1 MTPAPGMPLAELQA
15 TLAALQ
21 GQCPQFDPPRLRGV
35 ESLLE
40 RAQQQRPSVQAP
52 LLRRAASMLA
62 DYRRDCEQF
71 SEQPSRLAGVLA
83 THRQQLATRRGG
95 AASALRALQ
104 AQLNRDTPD
113 DAASDGASSPI
124 SALLRQQEFS
134 LLGASQSHAPDK
146 ATSEPPKE
154 LRALRQLR
162 SRQRHQDIEQRIDQL
177 KEKERKDKKRFAK
190 ARKKLSVY
198 KVIYQDK
205 RLTKFGLME
214 APFSIL
220 RRVIFV
226 GSAFIFD
233 TGSAVYLAV
242 VIFMLLSYLKLLYLI
257 AV

>member
-1 MTPAPGMPLAELQA
+1 MTPVPGTPLAELQA
-15 TLAALQ
+15 TLATLQ

-83 THRQQLATRRGG
+83 SHRQQLATRRSG

-104 AQLNRDTPD
+104 AQLNRDAPD
-113 DAASDGASSPI
+113 DAPSDEASSPI

-134 LLGASQSHAPDK
+134 LLGASPSHAPDN

-162 SRQRHQDIEQRIDQL
+162 SRQRHQDIEQRIDQAIQNAPQDPGPLNPQMLAIRSLTNMRERSPTYL
-177 KEKERKDKKRFAK
+177 KQFVGYLDTLLWLEAQLPGEESGKAGKGKRRK
-190 ARKKLSVY
+190 AR
-198 KVIYQDK
+198 
-205 RLTKFGLME
+205 
-214 APFSIL
+214 
-220 RRVIFV
+220 
-226 GSAFIFD
+226 
-233 TGSAVYLAV
+233 
-242 VIFMLLSYLKLLYLI
+242 
-257 AV
+257 

>member
-1 MTPAPGMPLAELQA
+1 VTPAPGMPLAELQA
-15 TLAALQ
+15 TLATLQ

-83 THRQQLATRRGG
+83 TRRSG

-113 DAASDGASSPI
+113 DAASDEASSPI

-134 LLGASQSHAPDK
+134 LLGASQSHTPDN

-162 SRQRHQDIEQRIDQL
+162 SRQRHQDIEQRIDQAIQNAPQDPGPLNPQMLAIRSLTNMRERSPAYL
-177 KEKERKDKKRFAK
+177 KQFVGYLDTLLWLEAQLPGEETGKAGKGKRRK
-190 ARKKLSVY
+190 AR
-198 KVIYQDK
+198 
-205 RLTKFGLME
+205 
-214 APFSIL
+214 
-220 RRVIFV
+220 
-226 GSAFIFD
+226 
-233 TGSAVYLAV
+233 
-242 VIFMLLSYLKLLYLI
+242 
-257 AV
+257 

>member
-21 GQCPQFDPPRLRGV
+21 GQCPQFDPPRLRGM

-83 THRQQLATRRGG
+83 THRQQLATRRSG

-113 DAASDGASSPI
+113 DAASDEASSPI
-124 SALLRQQEFS
+124 SDLLRQQEFS

-162 SRQRHQDIEQRIDQL
+162 SRQRHQDIEQRIDQAIQNAPQDPGPLNPQMLAIRSLTNMRERSPAYL
-177 KEKERKDKKRFAK
+177 KQFVGYLDTLLWLEAQLPGEESGKAGKGKRRK
-190 ARKKLSVY
+190 AR
-198 KVIYQDK
+198 
-205 RLTKFGLME
+205 
-214 APFSIL
+214 
-220 RRVIFV
+220 
-226 GSAFIFD
+226 
-233 TGSAVYLAV
+233 
-242 VIFMLLSYLKLLYLI
+242 
-257 AV
+257 

>member
-40 RAQQQRPSVQAP
+40 KAQEQRPSVQAP

-83 THRQQLATRRGG
+83 THRQQLATRRSG

-104 AQLNRDTPD
+104 AELNRDTPD
-113 DAASDGASSPI
+113 DATSDEASSPI

-134 LLGASQSHAPDK
+134 LLGASQSHAPDN

-162 SRQRHQDIEQRIDQL
+162 SRQRHKDIEQRIDQAIQNAPQDPGPLNPQMLAIRSLTNMRERSPAYL
-177 KEKERKDKKRFAK
+177 KQFVGYLDTLLWLEAQLPGEESGKAGKGKRRK
-190 ARKKLSVY
+190 AR
-198 KVIYQDK
+198 
-205 RLTKFGLME
+205 
-214 APFSIL
+214 
-220 RRVIFV
+220 
-226 GSAFIFD
+226 
-233 TGSAVYLAV
+233 
-242 VIFMLLSYLKLLYLI
+242 
-257 AV
+257 

>member
-40 RAQQQRPSVQAP
+40 KAQQQRPSVQAP

-113 DAASDGASSPI
+113 DAASDEASSPI

-134 LLGASQSHAPDK
+134 LLGASQSHASDK

-162 SRQRHQDIEQRIDQL
+162 SRQRHQDIEQRIDQAIQNAPQDPGPLNPQMLAIRSLTNMRERSPAYL
-177 KEKERKDKKRFAK
+177 KQFVGYLDTLLWLEAQLPGEESGKAGKGKRRK
-190 ARKKLSVY
+190 AR
-198 KVIYQDK
+198 
-205 RLTKFGLME
+205 
-214 APFSIL
+214 
-220 RRVIFV
+220 
-226 GSAFIFD
+226 
-233 TGSAVYLAV
+233 
-242 VIFMLLSYLKLLYLI
+242 
-257 AV
+257 

>member
-21 GQCPQFDPPRLRGV
+21 GQSPQFDPPRLRGV

-83 THRQQLATRRGG
+83 THRQQLATRRSG

-104 AQLNRDTPD
+104 AELNRDTPD
-113 DAASDGASSPI
+113 DAASDEASSPI

-134 LLGASQSHAPDK
+134 LLGASQSHAPDN

-162 SRQRHQDIEQRIDQL
+162 SRQRHQDIEQRIDQAIQNAPQDPGPLNPQMLAIRSLTNMRERSPAYL
-177 KEKERKDKKRFAK
+177 KQFVGYLDTLLWLEAQLPGEETSKAGKGKRRK
-190 ARKKLSVY
+190 AR
-198 KVIYQDK
+198 
-205 RLTKFGLME
+205 
-214 APFSIL
+214 
-220 RRVIFV
+220 
-226 GSAFIFD
+226 
-233 TGSAVYLAV
+233 
-242 VIFMLLSYLKLLYLI
+242 
-257 AV
+257 

>member
-1 MTPAPGMPLAELQA
+1 MIPAPGMPLTELQA

-35 ESLLE
+35 ETLLE

-83 THRQQLATRRGG
+83 THRQQLATRRSG

-104 AQLNRDTPD
+104 AELNRDTPG
-113 DAASDGASSPI
+113 DAGSDEASSPI

-134 LLGASQSHAPDK
+134 LLGACRSHAPDN

-162 SRQRHQDIEQRIDQL
+162 SRQRHQDIEQRIDQAIQNAPQDPGPLNPQMLAIRSLTNMRERSPAYL
-177 KEKERKDKKRFAK
+177 KQFVGYLDTLLWLEAQLPGEESGKAGKGKRRK
-190 ARKKLSVY
+190 AR
-198 KVIYQDK
+198 
-205 RLTKFGLME
+205 
-214 APFSIL
+214 
-220 RRVIFV
+220 
-226 GSAFIFD
+226 
-233 TGSAVYLAV
+233 
-242 VIFMLLSYLKLLYLI
+242 
-257 AV
+257 

>member
-15 TLAALQ
+15 TLATLQ

-83 THRQQLATRRGG
+83 TRRSG

-113 DAASDGASSPI
+113 DAASDEASSPI

-134 LLGASQSHAPDK
+134 LLGASQSHTPDN

-162 SRQRHQDIEQRIDQL
+162 SRQRHQDIEQRIDQAIQNAPQDPGPLNPQMLAIRSLTNMRERSPAYL
-177 KEKERKDKKRFAK
+177 KQFVGYLDTLLWLEAQLPGEETGKAGKGKRRK
-190 ARKKLSVY
+190 AR
-198 KVIYQDK
+198 
-205 RLTKFGLME
+205 
-214 APFSIL
+214 
-220 RRVIFV
+220 
-226 GSAFIFD
+226 
-233 TGSAVYLAV
+233 
-242 VIFMLLSYLKLLYLI
+242 
-257 AV
+257 

>member
-1 MTPAPGMPLAELQA
+1 MTPAPGTPLAELQA
-15 TLAALQ
+15 TLATLQ

-83 THRQQLATRRGG
+83 TRRSG

-113 DAASDGASSPI
+113 DAASDEASSPI

-134 LLGASQSHAPDK
+134 LLGASQSHTPDN

-162 SRQRHQDIEQRIDQL
+162 SRQRHQDIEQRIDQAIQNAPQDPGPLNPQMLAIRSLTNMRERSPAYL
-177 KEKERKDKKRFAK
+177 KQFVGYLDTLLWLEAQLPGEETGKAGKGKRRK
-190 ARKKLSVY
+190 AR
-198 KVIYQDK
+198 
-205 RLTKFGLME
+205 
-214 APFSIL
+214 
-220 RRVIFV
+220 
-226 GSAFIFD
+226 
-233 TGSAVYLAV
+233 
-242 VIFMLLSYLKLLYLI
+242 
-257 AV
+257 

>member
-15 TLAALQ
+15 TLATLQ

-40 RAQQQRPSVQAP
+40 KAQQQRPSVQAP

-83 THRQQLATRRGG
+83 TRRSR

-113 DAASDGASSPI
+113 DAASDEASSPI

-134 LLGASQSHAPDK
+134 LLGASQSHPPDK

-162 SRQRHQDIEQRIDQL
+162 SRQRHQDIEQRIDQAIQNAPQDPGPLNPQMLAIRSLTNMRERSPAYL
-177 KEKERKDKKRFAK
+177 KQFVGYLDTLLWLEAQLPGEESGKAGKGKRRK
-190 ARKKLSVY
+190 AR
-198 KVIYQDK
+198 
-205 RLTKFGLME
+205 
-214 APFSIL
+214 
-220 RRVIFV
+220 
-226 GSAFIFD
+226 
-233 TGSAVYLAV
+233 
-242 VIFMLLSYLKLLYLI
+242 
-257 AV
+257 